1 MIFEKA
7 DQNDINDLVEL
18 RIAYLLEDYGEIAPD
33 KLSLISDNLPDYFHT
48 HLNKDLF
55 VFVCRDE
62 SILLG
67 CCFLCVSE
75 KPSNPSFVNGK
86 TGTVLNVYTKPQFRK
101 QGIAGKLIK
110 LLLSQAEKLNL
121 DFVELQA
128 TDSGYKL
135 YKSMGFNDVTSS
147 YSDLLQ
153 QKDTLKHNKAIHSKH
168 TKV

>member
-7 DQNDINDLVEL
+7 NQNDINDLVKL
-18 RIAYLLEDYGEIAPD
+18 RIAYLLEDYGEIASD
-33 KLSLISDNLPDYFHT
+33 KLSLISYNLPAYFHS

-67 CCFLCVSE
+67 CCFLYISE
-75 KPSNPSFVNGK
+75 KPSNPTFINGK
-86 TGTVLNVYTKPQFRK
+86 TGTVMNVYTKPQYRK
-101 QGIAGKLIK
+101 QGIAGKLIQ

-128 TDSGYKL
+128 TDAGYNL
-135 YKSMGFNDVTSS
+135 YKSIGFNDVISK
-147 YSDLLQ
+147 Y
-153 QKDTLKHNKAIHSKH
+153 HNMKYIIDNRNKL
-168 TKV
+168 

>member
-1 MIFEKA
+1 MVFEKA
-7 DQNDINDLVEL
+7 DQNDINDLVKL
-18 RIAYLLEDYGEIAPD
+18 RIAYLLEDYGEIASD

-62 SILLG
+62 HDLLG
-67 CCFLCVSE
+67 CCFLYVSE
-75 KPSNPSFVNGK
+75 KPSNPSFINGK

-110 LLLSQAEKLNL
+110 LLLSESERLNL

-128 TDSGYKL
+128 TDSGYNL
-135 YKSMGFNDVTSS
+135 YKSMGFDDVISK
-147 YSDLLQ
+147 Y
-153 QKDTLKHNKAIHSKH
+153 HNMKYIIDDRNIF
-168 TKV
+168 